1 MRNLKKFLALVLAM
15 MMTLSL
21 MVTVNAA
28 SFDDAADITDAYTDA
43 VSVLTELGV
52 VKGYGEDDPNEG
64 KFLPKNNITR
74 GEVAAILYRIV
85 TGDVE
90 DSNVHLY
97 KYDSEFTDVGSDQ
110 WFTPYVNFCSN
121 NGLIQGRGNGKFDPK
136 GNITGYETLVMILRA
151 IGYNNPTEFS
161 NSDWKFKASG
171 YGARLGMTANIKDGS
186 LGGAAT
192 REMVAEI
199 MYRGLQTPTVS
210 YSPLTQYTTNLL
222 VRAGTTGH
230 TQDSTAGS
238 GTLAGD
244 SAATVVY
251 LKDIPSTL
259 FYEVFDVV
267 GLGEGRDNYGRP
279 TITLLGD
286 GKFDNL
292 DHGTKYVAGGD
303 ADNKTWTVEDPK
315 KAATA
320 TNYLD
325 DVMGDPVLYTVAR
338 TPVHTFYNAISECEL
353 TKIINKDESISW
365 SKIDEFVNGNH
376 VAARTGSLDAT
387 HTTVNTI
394 GAQGRTTEV
403 YNVDGYW
410 TFVYFDT
417 LLGKVIDVTPVTK
430 DTAGHVV
437 SDAVL
442 TVLVNSGTNGTT
454 DNPVGGTDDV
464 VVALTD
470 KTNYTQKVGDLVL
483 LTTYGMRSVVAGTD
497 DVNGNGAD
505 TNLTAVTRLANTTLQ
520 DGYMT
525 GAAAT
530 GATTSASVPK
540 VLADFQ
546 VQTPKIKTDGSYDTT
561 PNTDTAVDLAG
572 APTEKTVTITATVG
586 NAELKTGIIAGSD
599 TYMANNAY
607 LDAHTINEYFAK
619 DDTADTRSLTNSK
632 IGRSFKLYLDEH
644 NNIMG
649 MVESQTDNVGVI
661 TSAEPVRIA
670 TGKWAIEIE
679 LLLPDKSSK
688 TFRLLDDE
696 TTAGKY
702 SYFTSQNHA
711 ETNFG
716 YKMNKDIAIG
726 DLVKLSAITKDG
738 ETYWRVDDT
747 DTDAVKNNG
756 ATDRD
761 TNEVSG
767 KVFETGVTNTLEKK
781 NNGTDAILLN
791 DDTVF
796 FVAEYDFHY
805 NNGVLDEGS
814 SEPVGFNVYHGFKNV
829 PTYTVGT
836 AEDIVYQTL
845 DNDDKYVLVYM
856 KSTATEAYSMVNKS
870 TISVDDSFLIVA
882 PIATYADYSTYSV
895 LVNGELTTKNFANGN
910 TDMNKYLETARTANQ
925 LVWATG
931 TNAKGYITG
940 VKTIEALAAGSD
952 VAAAIAKANTFKAGA
967 VANSATIWGSK
978 DAAVLVP
985 GNLDPTGMTIAAQ
998 NVVYN
1003 DKSVLT
1009 VSSGATIQ
1017 YLTVADDCVV
1027 KIVNKDLNTAYD
1039 GTLDSIK
1046 QYQATDTVVIELN
1059 NLGYAA
1065 YIYIID

>member
-28 SFDDAADITDAYTDA
+28 SFDDAEDITDAYTDA

-244 SAATVVY
+244 SAAAVVY

-303 ADNKTWTVEDPK
+303 AANKTWTVEDPK

-353 TKIINKDESISW
+353 TKIINKDKSISW

-376 VAARTGSLDAT
+376 VTARTGSLDAT

-403 YNVDGYW
+403 YNVDGSW

-417 LLGKVIDVTPVTK
+417 LLGKVTNVTPVTK
-430 DTAGHVV
+430 DTAGHNMH
-437 SDAVL
+437 DASL
-442 TVLVNSGTNGTT
+442 TVLINSGTDGNTT
-454 DNPVGGTDDV
+454 YPTAGNDDV
-464 VVALTD
+464 VVTLTS

-505 TNLTAVTRLANTTLQ
+505 TNLTAVAQLANTTLQ
-520 DGYMT
+520 EGYMEPT
-525 GAAAT
+525 ADD
-530 GATTSASVPK
+530 SDSVPK
-540 VLADFQ
+540 ALADFQ
-546 VQTPKIKTDGSYDTT
+546 VETPKIKTDGTYDTT
-561 PNTDTAVDLAG
+561 PNTATAVDLAG
-572 APTEKTVTITATVG
+572 APTEKTVTVTGTVG
-586 NAELKTGIIAGSD
+586 AFELKTGIKAGD
-599 TYMANNAY
+599 EVYMANNAY
-607 LDAHTINEYFAK
+607 LDDHTISEYFAK
-619 DDTADTRSLTNSK
+619 DDSADDRSLTNSK

-649 MVESQTDNVGVI
+649 MTESQTDNVGVI
-661 TSAEPVRIA
+661 TSAEPVRIGN
-670 TGKWAIEIE
+670 GKWAMEIE
-679 LLLPDKSSK
+679 LFLTDETSK
-688 TFRLLDDE
+688 TFRLLDDNK
-696 TTAGKY
+696 A
-702 SYFTSQNHA
+702 YFTSQNGA
-711 ETNFG
+711 EGSFG
-716 YKMNKDIAIG
+716 TSGG
-726 DLVKLSAITKDG
+726 DNEEVNLGHLVKLSAFTKDG
-738 ETYWRVDDT
+738 ATYWSVADCDSS
-747 DTDAVKNNG
+747 VI
-756 ATDRD
+756 ATADSSAL
-761 TNEVSG
+761 TG
-767 KVFETGVTNTLEKK
+767 KTLATGVTNTLDNALPGVK
-781 NNGTDAILLN
+781 GLLN
-791 DDTVF
+791 DNTVF
-796 FVAEYDFHY
+796 FVTEYDFHY
-805 NNGVLDEGS
+805 NNGSLDTGA
-814 SEPVGFNVYHGFKNV
+814 NVDPSYHVYKGFKNV
-829 PTYTVGT
+829 PTINSAT
-836 AEDIVYQTL
+836 AGDIVYQIM
-845 DNDDKYVLVYM
+845 DNDGLDSVDYILVYA
-856 KSTATEAYSMVNKS
+856 KNGAAAGYNLTKKAPIA
-870 TISVDDSFLIVA
+870 VDDSILVIA
-882 PIATYADYSTYSV
+882 PIATYADYAEYSV
-895 LVNGELTTKNFANGN
+895 IRNGEMDTIKVANINDGGSGLN
-910 TDMNKYLETARTANQ
+910 EQIEAARDDNKLI
-925 LVWATG
+925 WALS
-931 TNAKGYITG
+931 TNSKGYITAIATVDDIAADTTGATYG
-940 VKTIEALAAGSD
+940 V
-952 VAAAIAKANTFKAGA
+952 VAAATAAANTFNVGTPK
-967 VANSATIWGSK
+967 SATIPGTT
-978 DAAVLVP
+978 AAS
-985 GNLDPTGMTIAAQ
+985 
-998 NVVYN
+998 YN
-1003 DKSVLT
+1003 GKGVLT
-1009 VSSGATIQ
+1009 VGTTPDS
-1017 YLTVADDCVV
+1017 YVTVAADCVV
-1027 KIVNKDLNTAYD
+1027 KIVNKDLNTVYD
-1039 GTLDSIK
+1039 GTLSSIA
-1046 QYQATDTVVIELN
+1046 QYHGGTTGDALVVEFN
-1059 NLGYAA
+1059 SDGYAST
-1065 YIYIID
+1065 IYIMD